1 MIVGI
6 GVDLCEI
13 ARIRDAIARH
23 GESFAARILESKELD
38 AYHAL
43 NPSAKPA
50 FLAKRFAAKEAVA
63 KALGTGIGRGFGFH
77 DVAVDHDELGRPLVR
92 LNPNSDALAEAR
104 QQRIHLSISDERAH
118 AIAFCTIETSS
129 TDARRDV

>member
-43 NPSAKPA
+43 NPSRAD
-50 FLAKRFAAKEAVA
+50 FTDWQLTLA
-63 KALGTGIGRGFGFH
+63 
-77 DVAVDHDELGRPLVR
+77 
-92 LNPNSDALAEAR
+92 
-104 QQRIHLSISDERAH
+104 QQRL
-118 AIAFCTIETSS
+118 
-129 TDARRDV
+129 RRT

>member
-13 ARIRDAIARH
+13 ARIRDAIARY
-23 GESFAARILESKELD
+23 GNGFAARILESREFD
-38 AYHAL
+38 AYQAL

-77 DVAVDHDELGRPLVR
+77 DIAVDHDELGRPVVR
-92 LNPNSDALAEAR
+92 LNPNSHVLSEAR
-104 QQRIHLSISDERAH
+104 QHRIHVSISDERSH

-129 TDARRDV
+129 VDARRDA